1 MTSDT
6 VVTILPEWG
15 CVRVLFIGNVV
26 TNPPSLPGEGVG
38 GRGLAE
44 CHGVP
49 LLLGCGGLLVCGSK
63 FPNKDFPALSAIG
76 YISTS
81 D

>member
-38 GRGLAE
+38 GRGLAAERAPRAE

-49 LLLGCGGLLVCGSK
+49 LLLGCGGLLGGC
-63 FPNKDFPALSAIG
+63 
-76 YISTS
+76 
-81 D
+81 